1 MTKEQLEEALKKE
14 IEEISKEF
22 PLVKDGY
29 AGYGEYCMMELAQ
42 GVCLRL
48 GLGDFEPYREYKAK
62 CLDEAVERVKE
73 LGIEN

>member
-22 PLVKDGY
+22 PFLKDRY
-29 AGYGEYCMMELAQ
+29 AGISEYYIMELAQ